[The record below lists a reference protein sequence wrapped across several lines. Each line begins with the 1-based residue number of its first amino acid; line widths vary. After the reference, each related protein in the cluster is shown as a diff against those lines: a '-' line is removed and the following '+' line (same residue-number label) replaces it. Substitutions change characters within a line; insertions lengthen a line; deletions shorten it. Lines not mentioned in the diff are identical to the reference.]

1 MEKRFYL
8 GVGILVVFLLLGLLV
23 AWGMEQISG
32 RAATLLAQAEEAIL
46 SGSVQT
52 AEALA
57 GQAKRIW
64 EKGWCTIA
72 LAADHGPMDE
82 IDGLFAQMEFFVKNG
97 SGTELGACCAR
108 LAELVEAISDAH
120 ALTWWN
126 IL

>member
-8 GVGILVVFLLLGLLV
+8 GVGILVVFLLLSLFV
-23 AWGMEQISG
+23 TWGMGQISG
-32 RAATLLAQAEEAIL
+32 RAATLLAQAEEAVL
-46 SGSVQT
+46 SGNVQT

-72 LAADHGPMDE
+72 LAADHSPMDE

-97 SGTELGACCAR
+97 NHTELGACCAR
-108 LAELVEAISDAH
+108 LAELVEAVSDAH
-120 ALTWWN
+120 AMTWWN